1 MGGAEGKL
9 AFKQVGAVDLVLNTD
24 QYIRELRGVY
34 QAKNVLDQK
43 DSQNTIKAI
52 AQTDQQIKSSFDTL
66 ESELKDS
73 QKVHEKV
80 QSDIIA
86 GFQTQAIDKPD
97 MPESDI
103 HVPEIADEYNAELMA
118 MEQNYNNFQ
127 RRMKSSGYDLP
138 ADQGTIEADIG
149 ASMGGDPAQRKA
161 SQAAMEGMIK
171 DEEQIQR
178 KIKNGLKL
186 HARRV
191 ETLEH
196 QRESLLGQ
204 ARAIRDGL
212 DKSKMTTEEYDEQ
225 IKQAKKLEGQAG
237 YRTTLISKENEEYDK
252 KNLLLAE
259 SKRREEDIVRTKER
273 GKGVDM
279 ALSAADREKQQRDA
293 KYWER
298 AKRNHKTLVDF
309 KQREIQLAK
318 QQSRLMKQYA
328 DQVDAMS
335 RSIGTTLA
343 GAIGLST
350 AAFAAMKMKLDPLV
364 SSFQAFEKEIIN
376 AQSIFQ
382 TSNDTL
388 FALSDDIVHFGSQYG
403 ISMDNAATG
412 LYQLA
417 SAGLSAE
424 ESMMVLNNTLKL
436 SMAVQGDHNTISKL
450 TTQTIFGF
458 GLEMSDAAL
467 LTDKFAHAINKSLIE
482 YQDLASAVKFA
493 MPFFVATGQSVDQLL
508 GSIEILTNRA
518 LEAGIAGR
526 GLRQALAEFAQHADD
541 NTVAFA
547 RMGVQVK
554 DNEGNFKQLTEIAKD
569 FQLAM
574 GDNTGAERLT
584 VLLESLN
591 VRGATAFVH
600 LVENADEFQAAV
612 DDLQNS
618 AGAATEMA
626 EIQQQSLE
634 NQIQRVKNALM
645 APFLLSDE
653 VGKANGVLNEFA
665 LTLHNIV
672 SSLEGMF
679 VVVEDGVI
687 TSLTPLGEILKDQ
700 IITAMKQIHIVMV
713 EVVMMFQRMAENG
726 TDFGSMLNMITVPL
740 RLAVKVLG
748 FFGSEALEAA
758 LILRMINGVM
768 PITNM
773 LTQQMIRTTE
783 SYITTM
789 QFDLDVEKMRFN
801 LQKQVTAGKI
811 TQSTATKAMEH
822 REQEMTKTR
831 QSSIKSMQGQ
841 MFYQISLNALQ
852 FANIY
857 LMRKYAEDSPV
868 TAAKIG
874 ILSGSL
880 MGLAFAMQA
889 VKAGAQLGIVGF
901 AGYMAAGAALMGT
914 MNYAMTEMMK
924 PPEMEEFKFDD
935 FEVPDYTG
943 EATSFDYGTGSLAE
957 ADLGMRLYDSGGAL
971 GSRHSPVLVEPG
983 ETITSKTQNMV
994 NGGANGITI
1003 IVEGNVYDNERFA
1016 ESIADVLPEALRQSE
1031 DIGAYT
1037 VGMGPLR
1044 KVQFV
1049 GGQQR
1054 PI

>member
-1 MGGAEGKL
+1 MAGAEGKL

-43 DSQNTIKAI
+43 DSQRTIQGL
-52 AQTDQQIKSSFDTL
+52 AQTDAAIKKSFDTL
-66 ESELKDS
+66 ENELKDS

-80 QSDIIA
+80 QSDIVA
-86 GFQTQAIDKPD
+86 GFQAKAMDKPAIPKD
-97 MPESDI
+97 DI
-103 HVPEIADEYNAELMA
+103 HVPEIADEYNAELLA
-118 MEQNYNNFQ
+118 MEQNFNNFQ
-127 RRMKSSGYDLP
+127 RRMKGAGYALP
-138 ADQGTIEADIG
+138 DDIGTIESDIG
-149 ASMGGDPAQRKA
+149 QTMGGDVAQRKA
-161 SQAAMEGMIK
+161 SQAAMQGIIQ
-171 DEEQIQR
+171 EEEELQK
-178 KIKNGLKL
+178 KIKSGLKL
-186 HARRV
+186 HGRRI
-191 ETLEH
+191 EALEH

-212 DKSKMTTEEYDEQ
+212 DKSKLTTEEYEEQ
-225 IKQAKKLEGQAG
+225 VAEAKKLEGQAG
-237 YRTTLISKENEEYDK
+237 YRTRLINEENDAAQK
-252 KNLLLAE
+252 KLGLLAE
-259 SKRREEDIVRTKER
+259 SKARERDIIRTKEK
-273 GKGVDM
+273 GKNVDM
-279 ALSAADREKQQRDA
+279 SLSAADREKQLRDS
-293 KYWER
+293 KHWEK
-298 AKRNHKTLVDF
+298 AKRNHKQLVDF
-309 KQREIQLAK
+309 KKREIQLAK
-318 QQSRLMKQYA
+318 EQSRLMKQYA
-328 DQVDAMS
+328 DQVDAMT

-364 SSFQAFEKEIIN
+364 STFQSFEKELIN

-382 TSNDTL
+382 TSQETL
-388 FALSDDIVHFGSQYG
+388 FTLSDEIVHFGSQYG
-403 ISMDNAATG
+403 ITLDNAASG

-424 ESMMVLNNTLKL
+424 DSLMVLNNTLKL

-458 GLEMSDAAL
+458 GLEMEDSAE

-547 RMGVQVK
+547 KMGVQVK

-569 FQLAM
+569 FQTAM
-574 GDNTGAERLT
+574 GDTTSTERLT

-600 LVENADEFQAAV
+600 LVENADEFQEAV

-645 APFLLSDE
+645 APFILSDE

-672 SSLEGMF
+672 GSLEGMF

-687 TSLTPLGEILKDQ
+687 TSLTPLGEILRDQ
-700 IITAMKQIHIVMV
+700 VITAMKQIHIVMV
-713 EVVMMFQRMAENG
+713 EVIMMFQRMAEEG

-768 PITNM
+768 PITNF
-773 LTQQMIRTTE
+773 LTNQMIKTTE
-783 SYITTM
+783 SYIQTM

-801 LQKQVTAGKI
+801 LQKMVTDGKI
-811 TQSTATKAMEH
+811 TQTTATKAMEH
-822 REQEMTKTR
+822 REKEMTKTR
-831 QSSIKSMQGQ
+831 QSSIKSMQSQ
-841 MFYQISLNALQ
+841 MFWQITLNALQ

-857 LMRKYAEDSPV
+857 LMRKYAEDSPI

-889 VKAGAQLGIVGF
+889 VKAGATLGITGF
-901 AGYMAAGAALMGT
+901 IGYMVAGAALMGT
-914 MNYAMTEMMK
+914 MNYALTEMMK
-924 PPEMEEFKFDD
+924 PPEMDETEWPSDLTM
-935 FEVPDYTG
+935 PDGDMYT
-943 EATSFDYGTGSLAE
+943 TSFGDIDTK
-957 ADLGMRLYDSGGAL
+957 ADLGMRMYDSGGAL
-971 GSRHSPVLVEPG
+971 GSRHTPVLVEPG

-994 NGGANGITI
+994 GGAAGGANGITI
-1003 IVEGNVYDNERFA
+1003 VVEGNVYDNERFA

-1037 VGMGPLR
+1037 VGSRGMPLR

-1049 GGQQR
+1049 GD
-1054 PI
+1054 